1 MRSGTVGVAVL
12 LAAMAAVPLR
22 GAPALEFH
30 GFALLRGATAAALP
44 LDDYAVSAQVQAGVD
59 WRPSPAFGAHVHLLA
74 RNDQDGS
81 HRGHAGVVQA
91 YLEQTVER
99 GEHRLRLTE
108 GAFFLPTS
116 RENVDALWESPYA
129 ISSSALNS
137 WLGEEFRPVGVDASY
152 MLRRAWTVGATVFTG
167 NDTFGALPAERG
179 WKLHD
184 HWTLLGEHVPVDAEY
199 FTSVSAENDR
209 QLGYSARAR
218 WTGRQALVQL
228 THIDNASDA
237 LPYGDLLNWD
247 TRFDIAG
254 GEYTF
259 HDWTVAAE
267 YGWGRTIVIPEGEGT
282 EGFTTD
288 IAAGYILVS
297 RLLENGRVTLRVEHF
312 QGGPVTGDAVTA
324 AYFWTPLAKLRA
336 GIEASVAGD
345 EGRVAV
351 EARYSF

>member
-1 MRSGTVGVAVL
+1 MRSGTVAVL
-12 LAAMAAVPLR
+12 LAAMAALPLR
-22 GAPALEFH
+22 GAATLDFH
-30 GFALLRGATAAALP
+30 GFALLRCATAAALP
-44 LDDYAVSAQVQAGVD
+44 LDDDAVSAQVQAGLD

-74 RNDQDGS
+74 RNDHDGS
-81 HRGHAGVVQA
+81 RRGHAGIVQA
-91 YLEQTVER
+91 YLEQTIER
-99 GEHRLRLTE
+99 AGHRLRLTE

-137 WLGEEFRPVGVDASY
+137 WLGEELRPVGVDAAY
-152 MLRRAWTVGATVFTG
+152 TLRRAWTVGATVFTG

-184 HWTLLGEHVPVDAEY
+184 HWTLLGEHVPVDSEY
-199 FTSVSAENDR
+199 YTSVSAETDHR
-209 QLGYSARAR
+209 LGYSVRGR
-218 WTGRQALVQL
+218 WTGRQGLMQL
-228 THIDNASDA
+228 THIDNRGDA
-237 LPYGDLLNWD
+237 FQHGELLNWA

-254 GEYTF
+254 GEYSF
-259 HDWTVAAE
+259 HDWIAAAE
-267 YGWGRTIVIPEGEGT
+267 YGWGRTIVIPEGAGT
-282 EGFTTD
+282 QAFPTD
-288 IAAGYILVS
+288 ISAGYILLS